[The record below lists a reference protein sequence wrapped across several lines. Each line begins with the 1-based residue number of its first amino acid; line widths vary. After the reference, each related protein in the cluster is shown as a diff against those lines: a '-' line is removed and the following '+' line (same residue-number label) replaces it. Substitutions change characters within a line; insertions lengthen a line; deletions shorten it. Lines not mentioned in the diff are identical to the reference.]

1 MTTRQRRR
9 QLADVSKVGRR
20 CGKRAT
26 HAEQGVVADD
36 SERRL
41 VVAPSDS
48 IPPAMEQLERREA
61 SRIQSFRAFYPQ
73 VTVVIG
79 ARCSAG
85 PAELFEQLELLGG
98 PVAAAEGDESLLQ
111 RVAQGEQVLRVG
123 GGIGEHRRGKGPEG
137 PVGLL
142 MLLVQ
147 RSEEH
152 TLNSSHG

>member
-20 CGKRAT
+20 RGERAT

-41 VVAPSDS
+41 VVARSDS

-61 SRIQSFRAFYPQ
+61 SRIQSFGAFYAQ
-73 VTVVIG
+73 VTVVID
-79 ARCSAG
+79 ARGSAG

-98 PVAAAEGDESLLQ
+98 PVATAEGDEPLLQ

-123 GGIGEHRRGKGPEG
+123 GDDGVLP
-137 PVGLL
+137 
-142 MLLVQ
+142 
-147 RSEEH
+147 
-152 TLNSSHG
+152 